1 MFRGKCFSCGE
12 PGHAAFDCPTG
23 RKGILNTVREG
34 VHRTSVA
41 EVLYEYAWQGAMGID
56 AEESDD
62 ESAQVAE
69 FEALFEADN
78 GAKEEDKT

>member
-1 MFRGKCFSCGE
+1 M
-12 PGHAAFDCPTG
+12 
-23 RKGILNTVREG
+23 
-34 VHRTSVA
+34 HRTSVA

-69 FEALFEADN
+69 FEALFEAEN
-78 GAKEEDKT
+78 EVKEEDKTEYSDNSSDGDQYTYHQTEDAHNF